1 MRGSL
6 KGVLARVD
14 RMAARLRPSLDD
26 LAAQLKTMSDEDLEA
41 FVVQQVEVLAGPA
54 DGFDTEDAYVEALCI
69 TVPEERT
76 QPTSYQESAR
86 HHWRRLHWLQD
97 HTAHGTVV
105 MVPHQSIQPHPDRLW
120 GPGVIATCSCGETF
134 PMFRATVPAG
144 FRDLLHTED

>member
-14 RMAARLRPSLDD
+14 RMAARLQPSLDG

-54 DGFDTEDAYVEALCI
+54 DGFDTEDAYVEALCV
-69 TVPEERT
+69 TVPAERT
-76 QPTSYQESAR
+76 KPTSYQEAAR

-97 HTAHGTVV
+97 HTAHGTVAHTV
-105 MVPHQSIQPHPDRLW
+105 DGVASSAGGRHRDRR
-120 GPGVIATCSCGETF
+120 VGEQGRLTGCLNEF
-134 PMFRATVPAG
+134 GEAPAP
-144 FRDLLHTED
+144 